1 MDKYKLLAIDDSKVD
16 LMVLCNFLK
25 AKYDL
30 RVSKSASN
38 SIIYLEK
45 NHVDLILLDIEMPE
59 MSGFEFL
66 HEIRKTP
73 QYLETP
79 IIIVS
84 SHNTEEFYKHAK
96 DAGAFDVLAKPVNPA
111 ILEEK
116 IEHAIKGDQKVSGV
130 LADI

>member
-16 LMVLCNFLK
+16 LMVICNFLK
-25 AKYDL
+25 TKYDL

-45 NHVDLILLDIEMPE
+45 NHVDLILLDIEMPD

-66 HEIRKTP
+66 HEIRKNP

-84 SHNTEEFYKHAK
+84 SHSTEEFYKHAK
-96 DAGAFDVLAKPVNPA
+96 DASAFDVLAKPVNPA
-111 ILEEK
+111 LLEEK
-116 IEHAIKGDQKVSGV
+116 IEHAIKGNQKISGV
-130 LADI
+130 LAGI